1 MPAEEKKQ
9 SATLGQR
16 FGLLSYKVLCAVLR
30 VTDIR
35 VVAALGRC
43 FGYVAWALFPSR
55 RAIVARNFRIITDPT
70 LRPAKL
76 ATMVRRNM
84 VRTSMNLA
92 CSLKTGLMTAKELD
106 RAIVLKGKDIFE
118 HSGTEGRTGI
128 CCIPHAGNWEL
139 LARIRPCCDKVER
152 FGSMYRQMS
161 NPLLEQFVYNSRT
174 GYGCE
179 MYSKESGLK
188 PVLQFAKTGGCL
200 GVLCDQYTQEG
211 LFLPYFG
218 KMTNVTPLPALLHK
232 RCKGK
237 GTLLAVFTRNV
248 ALGRWEVELGQPIE
262 LPADCDSML
271 AVTMQVNL
279 ALEKSQNQNIM
290 DGFWMHHRWKARRRF
305 APEVSPEVLELAG
318 KYMKLPFR
326 IIVCVPE
333 SFDEAVLML
342 PVLRA
347 IKAARF
353 DAQLTVVCPG
363 AQAAY
368 WRNMKDC
375 VTYVATTDEKVDL
388 MEQLDADELYKDGP
402 FDYLFMFSENKKVLR
417 KLATLS
423 PIYISGFEENPLSK
437 KFRFTLRMKRPV
449 DKEAHP
455 RAVEYLKRVG
465 WNHQIAWENPE
476 FTAPMQGNDTC
487 ADTFI
492 SPFSTLGT
500 ADAWPQEN
508 WAALVQRLQTRGE
521 KVKLLHLPQDAAAA
535 RTMAETLGVETC
547 AVTPESVPV
556 LMGAKSKLYAVDGLL
571 PQLAA
576 QVNCKC
582 AVLMASRQA
591 ERYAPLGEGH
601 RMLTNHVACHPCYRT
616 SCDAASGSCAQ
627 GVSVEE
633 LLGEQQA

>member
-1 MPAEEKKQ
+1 MSSEEKKPRA
-9 SATLGQR
+9 SMGQK
-16 FGLLSYKVLCAVLR
+16 FGLFAYKVLCVILR
-30 VTDIR
+30 LTDIR
-35 VVAALGRC
+35 IVAMVGRC
-43 FGYVAWALFPSR
+43 IGYLAWAFFPSR
-55 RAIVARNFRIITDPT
+55 RAIVARNFRIIIDPT
-70 LRPAKL
+70 LRPSKL
-76 ATMVRRNM
+76 ASMVRRNM

-106 RAIVLKGKDIFE
+106 RAIVLKGKDVFE

-152 FGSMYRQMS
+152 FGSMYRQMT
-161 NPLLEQFVYNSRT
+161 NPLLEQFIYNSRT

-179 MYSKESGLK
+179 MFSKESGLK
-188 PVLQFAKTGGCL
+188 SVLQFAKTGGCL

-248 ALGRWEVELGQPIE
+248 ALGKWEVELGHPIV
-262 LPADCDSML
+262 LPAGCDSML
-271 AVTMQVNL
+271 GVTMQVNL

-290 DGFWMHHRWKARRRF
+290 DGFWMHHRWKPRKRF
-305 APEVSPEVLELAG
+305 APETSPEVLEIAS

-333 SFDEAVLML
+333 VFEEAVLML
-342 PVLRA
+342 PTLRA

-375 VTYVATTDEKVDL
+375 VTYVATTDEKEDL
-388 MEQLDADELYKDGP
+388 MAQLDADEIYKDGP

-417 KLATLS
+417 KLSTLS

-437 KFRFTLRMKRPV
+437 KFRFTYRIKRLLGKEPLSRAAECLR
-449 DKEAHP
+449 
-455 RAVEYLKRVG
+455 RVG
-465 WNHQIAWENPE
+465 SSHQFAWANPE
-476 FTAPMQGNDTC
+476 FMAPMQGNDDC
-487 ADTFI
+487 EDVFI
-492 SPFSTLGT
+492 APFSTLGK
-500 ADAWPQEN
+500 ADTWAQEN
-508 WAALVQRLQTRGE
+508 WAALVQKLQARGSA
-521 KVKLLHLPQDAAAA
+521 VKLLHLPQDATAAA
-535 RTMAETLGVETC
+535 AMAKALGVEAC
-547 AVTPESVPV
+547 AVAPEGVPA
-556 LMGAKSKLYAVDGLL
+556 LMGAGSKLYAVDGLL

-576 QVNCKC
+576 QVGCSC
-582 AVLMASRQA
+582 TVLMASRQA
-591 ERYAPLGEGH
+591 ERYAPQGDVH
-601 RMLTNHVACHPCYRT
+601 RALTHHVACHPCYRA
-616 SCDAASGSCAQ
+616 SCDAPSGSCTQ

-633 LLGEQQA
+633 MLGEQA